1 MKKVI
6 IRGTGQKNGP
16 VIINEELELTDK
28 DALALIGVNKDKAKL
43 ELINKLYPG
52 VKIDPKKISVNIN

>member
-6 IRGTGQKNGP
+6 IRVTGHKNGP

-52 VKIDPKKISVNIN
+52 VKIDPKKIKY